1 MVILLFGPPGSG
13 KGTQSVVI
21 TRRLRIPA
29 ISTGEMLRSF
39 CSNGGQ
45 AHDACQLI
53 ARGTLVSDEL
63 VNEIVRMRIGEPDC
77 RNGFLL
83 DGYPRT
89 IAQARF
95 LGRLVAARDLPE
107 PVVVH
112 LDVPRPVLVERIS
125 SRRRCP
131 ECGRIYNLL
140 YHAPRRDSLCDYDG
154 VSLEVRDD
162 DDPEVVERR
171 LRAYDDLTG
180 PLIEYYRG
188 PNYYRIDGDR
198 EPPSISEEIESLLD
212 ARMIRVRALS
222 SRGAV

>member
-13 KGTQSVVI
+13 KGTQSAVI

-39 CSNGGQ
+39 CSNGGR
-45 AHDACQLI
+45 DSEACRLI
-53 ARGTLVSDEL
+53 TQGTLVPDEL
-63 VNEIVRMRIGEPDC
+63 VNDIVRLRIAEPDC

-95 LGRLVAARDLPE
+95 LDRLVAGRDLPE
-107 PVVVH
+107 PLIVH
-112 LDVPRPVLVERIS
+112 LDVPRTVLVDRIS

-131 ECGRIYNLL
+131 ECGRVYNLL
-140 YHAPRRDSLCDYDG
+140 HHAPRRDNLCDDDG

-162 DDPEVVERR
+162 DAADVVERR
-171 LRAYDDLTG
+171 LRAYDELTG

-188 PNYYRIDGDR
+188 PNYHRIDGDR

-212 ARMIRVRALS
+212 SRMVRVRSRS